1 MPLHKEQTGKITHVL
16 NCELAGRALRTKFR
30 EWNRNILTIAKNYY
44 AFSYEIPGNK
54 FALAFAYST
63 EKKKKREQERASCPL
78 EDL

>member
-1 MPLHKEQTGKITHVL
+1 ML

-63 EKKKKREQERASCPL
+63 EKKKRESKREQ
-78 EDL
+78 